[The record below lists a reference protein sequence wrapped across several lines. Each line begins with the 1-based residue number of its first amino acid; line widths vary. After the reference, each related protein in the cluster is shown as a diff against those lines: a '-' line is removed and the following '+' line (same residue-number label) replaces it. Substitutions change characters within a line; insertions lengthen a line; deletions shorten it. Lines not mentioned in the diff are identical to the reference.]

1 MLVRPKEIAEVLG
14 GPAVLGKVV
23 RDLRDLDA
31 VVRAG
36 LPLRALDLLEARV
49 PPLAGKK
56 VSPVR
61 GVVGRRTKPTS
72 LTAVLVPSSGE
83 RAGRVARIV
92 AMATKVFGSPA
103 SATEFLTT
111 PHDRLD
117 GRSPLACLA
126 TDLGGREVEEILNA
140 IAFGLPA

>member
-14 GPAVLGKVV
+14 GPTVLGRAV
-23 RDLRDLDA
+23 RDLGDLDE

-36 LPLRALDLLEARV
+36 LPLRALELLEARV
-49 PPLAGKK
+49 PPLAGQK

-61 GVVGRRTKPTS
+61 GVVGRRTRAS
-72 LTAVLVPSSGE
+72 LAVLAPAAGE

-92 AMATKVFGSPA
+92 AMATKVFGTPA
-103 SATEFLTT
+103 GATEFLTT
-111 PHDRLD
+111 PHGRLA

>member
-1 MLVRPKEIAEVLG
+1 MLVRPKDIADVLG
-14 GPAVLGKVV
+14 GPAVLGRAV
-23 RDLRDLDA
+23 RDLGDLDE

-49 PPLAGKK
+49 PPPAGRKT
-56 VSPVR
+56 SPVR
-61 GVVGRRTKPTS
+61 GVVGRRTKANH
-72 LTAVLVPSSGE
+72 AVLAPASGE

-92 AMATKVFGSPA
+92 AMATKVFGAPA
-103 SATEFLTT
+103 AATEFLTT

-117 GRSPLACLA
+117 GRAPLACLV

>member
-1 MLVRPKEIAEVLG
+1 MLVRPKDIADVLG
-14 GPAVLGKVV
+14 GPTVLGRVV
-23 RDLRDLDA
+23 RDLGDLDE

-36 LPLRALDLLEARV
+36 LPRLALTSLEAHV
-49 PPLAGKK
+49 PPRAGKK

-61 GVVGRRTKPTS
+61 GVVGRHIEADQT
-72 LTAVLVPSSGE
+72 VLVPAAGE

-103 SATEFLTT
+103 AATEFLTT

-117 GRSPLACLA
+117 GRAPLACLA

-140 IAFGLPA
+140 TAFGLPA